1 MPESYDNK
9 TADVIF
15 ASSNMNKFFEAQT
28 ILAEFGIKP
37 IHYLLDLLEIQDDS
51 LSKIAEQKAVSA
63 YNETRKMKSIGAP
76 KPSAVIVE
84 DDGLFIDSLSG
95 FPGPFSSYAF
105 KTLGNN
111 GILKLVGNNRNAQFR
126 AVIAYCDSNETP
138 DANVKLFESSIAGTI
153 SENIQGN
160 GWGYEPIFIPE
171 NQTKTYAE
179 LADKNKLS
187 HRYEALKKFADWF
200 NNKQE

>member
-1 MPESYDNK
+1 MPESFDNK

-51 LSKIAEQKAVSA
+51 LSKIAEQKAVFA
-63 YNETRKMKSIGAP
+63 YNESRLMKSVGAP

-126 AVIAYCDSNETP
+126 AVIAYCDSNEKP
-138 DANVKLFESSIAGTI
+138 KLFESSIAGTI
-153 SENIQGN
+153 SENIQGK

-187 HRYEALKKFADWF
+187 HRYESLKKFAIWF
-200 NNKQE
+200 NSKRG

>member
-1 MPESYDNK
+1 MPKSYDNK

-15 ASSNMNKFFEAQT
+15 ASSNMNKFFEAQA

-63 YNETRKMKSIGAP
+63 YNETRKMKSFAP

-187 HRYEALKKFADWF
+187 HRYEALKKFANWF
-200 NNKQE
+200 NNN